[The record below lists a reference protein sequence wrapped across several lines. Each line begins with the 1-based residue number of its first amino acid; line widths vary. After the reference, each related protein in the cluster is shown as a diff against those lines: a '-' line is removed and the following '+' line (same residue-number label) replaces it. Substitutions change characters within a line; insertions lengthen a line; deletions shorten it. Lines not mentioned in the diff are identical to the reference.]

1 MHELGW
7 IDRRTLLKG
16 AGAGLGLMSLVPRA
30 ALAAGETVTLAD
42 VGVADPNG
50 DWSGYTK
57 ATGNTVKVVPIGNA
71 PSAVMNQLIAGGGRQ
86 TFDLIATVGG
96 LQGPLSENKLIAP
109 LDISRLKNWTQNGY
123 VNKYFDVGT
132 KGYDYIGYKGKI
144 YGAPTIQQGDSF
156 AYLPEKTGDLNSY
169 GALFD
174 PKFRGY
180 VALEDNYTTAGQK
193 AALFLKHAGMADIKD
208 PADMNPKEIATVVD
222 FLIGRKKDGQ
232 FRVIW
237 SSFEQAVSLLVNQE
251 VYVIDCWEPMVF
263 AAKARG
269 INAVY
274 AAPKEGYL
282 LWAMAVYLVDRDRSP
297 ERLNACYQ
305 LLDYMLGPEYGAI
318 ITNLRGYM
326 TNPEAPAFAAASSIF
341 DEAAKR
347 RVAQIDAG
355 VKAKFEAG
363 GTWQTRWPTNINVY
377 EEEWQRFKSA

>member
-1 MHELGW
+1 MHEAGL
-7 IDRRTLLKG
+7 IDRRTLLTG
-16 AGAGLGLMSLVPRA
+16 AGAGLSLLSLFPRA
-30 ALAAGETVTLAD
+30 SLAAGETVTLAD

-50 DWSGYTK
+50 DWSSYTK
-57 ATGNTVKVVPIGNA
+57 ATGNMVKVVPIGNA
-71 PSAVMNQLIAGGGRQ
+71 PSAVVNQLVAGGGRQ

-96 LQGPLSENKLIAP
+96 IQGPLSENKLVAP
-109 LDISRLKNWTQNGY
+109 LDVSRLPNWTRNGY
-123 VNKYFDVGT
+123 VKKYFEPGT
-132 KGYDYIGYKGKI
+132 KGYDYIAYKGKI
-144 YGAPTIQQGDSF
+144 YGVPTIQQGDSF
-156 AYLPEKTGDLNSY
+156 AYLPEKTGELNSY

-174 PKFRGY
+174 SKFRGY

-193 AALFLKHAGMADIKD
+193 AALYLKQAGMADIKD
-208 PADMNPKEIATVVD
+208 PADMTPKEIATVVD
-222 FLIGRKKDGQ
+222 FLISKKKDGQ

-237 SSFEQAVSLLVNQE
+237 TSFEQAVSLLVNQE
-251 VYVIDCWEPMVF
+251 VYVLDCWEPMVF

-305 LLDYMLGPEYGAI
+305 LLDYMLGPEYGAT

-326 TNPEAPAFAAASSIF
+326 TNPEAPAFAAASEKF
-341 DEAAKR
+341 DEAAKK

-355 VKAKFEAG
+355 VKTKFETS
-363 GTWQTRWPTNINVY
+363 GTWQTRWPTNITAY